1 MPLLKASRH
10 GQPPPL
16 SNLVLGP
23 DAEASF
29 EGECISND
37 PSLVVLGIGYGV
49 HTKVGRVQQHLHHV
63 QHLQMHVMV
72 SVGCV
77 TWLSG
82 LQLPVWTVHA
92 CGLAHSGCSPATGC
106 APTSRLCSAA
116 DQLQGDRVASIL
128 R

>member
-23 DAEASF
+23 EAEASF

-49 HTKVGRVQQHLHHV
+49 HTQVGYSLGVRVWGLTTQ
-63 QHLQMHVMV
+63 
-72 SVGCV
+72 CV
-77 TWLSG
+77 
-82 LQLPVWTVHA
+82 P
-92 CGLAHSGCSPATGC
+92 AHSCHVLSVFRPKKT
-106 APTSRLCSAA
+106 
-116 DQLQGDRVASIL
+116 
-128 R
+128 